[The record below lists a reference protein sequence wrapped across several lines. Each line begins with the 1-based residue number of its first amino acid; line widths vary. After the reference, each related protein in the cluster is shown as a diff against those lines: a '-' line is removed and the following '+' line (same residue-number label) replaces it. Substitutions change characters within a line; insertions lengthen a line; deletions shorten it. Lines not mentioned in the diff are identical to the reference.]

1 MWLFHTRFHLD
12 LCEYCQEFASNV
24 SCINL
29 DVFINFRWTLLEHFP
44 QMHPERQR
52 STLLFSQICFEMFAT
67 ISRRAACYKKKIIRL
82 SSLCPFFDQLQT
94 KHSIKNLCLLTA
106 LCSTMST
113 NQCQL
118 LLSHHFE
125 EAKSHKPQQSS
136 RRKLFSQSLLKYC
149 AERKSIYEMY
159 IFL

>member
-1 MWLFHTRFHLD
+1 MWLFHIRFHLD
-12 LCEYCQEFASNV
+12 LCECCQEFASDV
-24 SCINL
+24 YCINL
-29 DVFINFRWTLLEHFP
+29 DFFINFRWTLLEHFP

-67 ISRRAACYKKKIIRL
+67 ISRRAACYKKNNKAIFSVPFLWSAPDQALYQKPL
-82 SSLCPFFDQLQT
+82 SPNCSLLY
-94 KHSIKNLCLLTA
+94 NVY
-106 LCSTMST
+106 

-125 EAKSHKPQQSS
+125 EAKSHKPQQSR

-149 AERKSIYEMY
+149 AERK
-159 IFL
+159 